1 MLKIPFNDGWAY
13 RKTTEEK
20 FLPVTLPHDAQIS
33 EKRSANADGGTN
45 TGWFLSYDY
54 EYEKHFFAPCE
65 YKDKNVFLEFEGVYR
80 NAEVY
85 LNGEKICFRAYG
97 YTNFYVD
104 LTEKIKTGEDNV
116 ISVIAENS
124 DQPNSRWYSGAGI
137 YRPVYLYVADKKHIL
152 LNGVKVK
159 TLSINPAKILISVAL
174 SEAGEFDYEIKKG
187 ESPIK
192 SGREITNANGFSEF
206 EVVLNDAELWS
217 EETPRLYEL
226 SVKFCDDVFKT
237 NFGVRKLYLSAKRG
251 FEINGKRVI
260 LRGACIHHDNGILG
274 ARGIKEAEERK
285 IDLLKKCGYNAIR
298 SAHNPCSKFIL
309 DYCDKVG
316 MLVLDEYSDMW
327 YIHKT
332 RFDYASE
339 LEKEYPAD
347 IRDMVEKDYNHPCVI
362 GYSLGNEVA
371 ETSEKKGVEFFAKMR
386 DEVKKYD
393 DTRFVTAGVNI
404 FFNFLYKHGFGVYSD
419 KKAQL
424 NPEKKVGSEFFNN
437 LAGILGAKFM
447 KNMAKLGGC
456 DRATREPFAR
466 MDVAGYNYGILRYK
480 KDVKKYPERIILGT
494 ETFCA
499 DAYEFMKIAEKNPA
513 VIGDFVWAGMDYL
526 GEVGVGAWEYPDY
539 APSFLHGVGWIT
551 AGSGRVDLVGTM
563 EGEAAYTRVAFGID
577 NGPIIAVKPLS
588 GAGKKHS
595 PSAWKFT
602 NAIKSWSWDGYE
614 GKKAEVEVYTRS
626 EKVELYLNGKLKA
639 AKKRGKD
646 CRVIFKIKY
655 EPGELTAV
663 SYDKGAET
671 ARYSLKT
678 AEKQTV
684 LSLSAE
690 KPVKRGEVAFV
701 NIDFTDENGTVK
713 QLERGIVK
721 LEVKG
726 GELLGLGNACS
737 YNEIG
742 YCENYTDTY
751 YGRALAVIKKTGDEC
766 VVSAS
771 CNEKSGKISL

>member
-54 EYEKHFFAPCE
+54 EYEKHFFAPDE

-85 LNGEKICFRAYG
+85 LNGEKIFFRAYG

-174 SEAGEFDYEIKKG
+174 SEAGEFDYEIKGDK
-187 ESPIK
+187 SPIK

-237 NFGVRKLYLSAKRG
+237 NFGVRTLSLSAKRG

-347 IRDMVEKDYNHPCVI
+347 IRDMVEKD
-362 GYSLGNEVA
+362 
-371 ETSEKKGVEFFAKMR
+371 
-386 DEVKKYD
+386 
-393 DTRFVTAGVNI
+393 
-404 FFNFLYKHGFGVYSD
+404 
-419 KKAQL
+419 
-424 NPEKKVGSEFFNN
+424 
-437 LAGILGAKFM
+437 
-447 KNMAKLGGC
+447 
-456 DRATREPFAR
+456 
-466 MDVAGYNYGILRYK
+466 
-480 KDVKKYPERIILGT
+480 
-494 ETFCA
+494 
-499 DAYEFMKIAEKNPA
+499 
-513 VIGDFVWAGMDYL
+513 
-526 GEVGVGAWEYPDY
+526 
-539 APSFLHGVGWIT
+539 
-551 AGSGRVDLVGTM
+551 
-563 EGEAAYTRVAFGID
+563 
-577 NGPIIAVKPLS
+577 
-588 GAGKKHS
+588 
-595 PSAWKFT
+595 
-602 NAIKSWSWDGYE
+602 
-614 GKKAEVEVYTRS
+614 
-626 EKVELYLNGKLKA
+626 
-639 AKKRGKD
+639 
-646 CRVIFKIKY
+646 
-655 EPGELTAV
+655 
-663 SYDKGAET
+663 
-671 ARYSLKT
+671 
-678 AEKQTV
+678 
-684 LSLSAE
+684 
-690 KPVKRGEVAFV
+690 
-701 NIDFTDENGTVK
+701 
-713 QLERGIVK
+713 
-721 LEVKG
+721 
-726 GELLGLGNACS
+726 
-737 YNEIG
+737 
-742 YCENYTDTY
+742 
-751 YGRALAVIKKTGDEC
+751 
-766 VVSAS
+766 
-771 CNEKSGKISL
+771 